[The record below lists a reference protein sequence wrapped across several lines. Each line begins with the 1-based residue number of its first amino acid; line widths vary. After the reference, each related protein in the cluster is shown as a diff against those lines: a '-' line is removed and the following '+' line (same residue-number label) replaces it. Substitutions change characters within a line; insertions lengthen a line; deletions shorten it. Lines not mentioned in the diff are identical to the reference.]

1 VTLSKSWIATLA
13 GLALFSTG
21 LRAQTV
27 PNASHVITD
36 ARQAYYNLPSEGMAT
51 FQCTLTPNW
60 EALLEDQR
68 KQDPEAA
75 DRAINVFKQIR
86 FVVTRGADGKFR
98 ITHNELSGQSKEM
111 NDALAQIY
119 KGMEQMTSGFYDT
132 WSPFMISSPLPDPG
146 STYQLQAGG
155 PLYLLAYKEGT
166 SDVATTL
173 SKDFAISELK
183 VTTPEFDSVIHPEF
197 TRTPKGLVLRAY
209 TATYETKN
217 PGEATRLNVL
227 IGYQETDGIQM
238 LRRLE
243 LSGSYGGANFAID
256 LAFSDCQVTR
266 KPAITANSSR

>member
-1 VTLSKSWIATLA
+1 
-13 GLALFSTG
+13 
-21 LRAQTV
+21 
-27 PNASHVITD
+27 
-36 ARQAYYNLPSEGMAT
+36 
-51 FQCTLTPNW
+51 
-60 EALLEDQR
+60 
-68 KQDPEAA
+68 
-75 DRAINVFKQIR
+75 
-86 FVVTRGADGKFR
+86 
-98 ITHNELSGQSKEM
+98 
-111 NDALAQIY
+111 
-119 KGMEQMTSGFYDT
+119 
-132 WSPFMISSPLPDPG
+132 
-146 STYQLQAGG
+146 
-155 PLYLLAYKEGT
+155 
-166 SDVATTL
+166 
-173 SKDFAISELK
+173 LK